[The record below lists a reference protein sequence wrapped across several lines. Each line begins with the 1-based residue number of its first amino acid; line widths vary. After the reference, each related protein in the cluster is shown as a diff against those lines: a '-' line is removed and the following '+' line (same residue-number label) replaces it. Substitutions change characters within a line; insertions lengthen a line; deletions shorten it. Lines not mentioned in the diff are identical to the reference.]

1 MRKWDDPNVP
11 HEGMVF
17 YAGAWR
23 TPTGVERQRVRDRER
38 NRRAD
43 RRDRRAKREAHK
55 ARVPRGPWTRE
66 EVFAQSDGRCV
77 YCGAPAT
84 EVDHLVSLAHG
95 GPGMIG
101 HLFAACSRCNDSKNA
116 RDGEWIDKNAP
127 WFWDF
132 WLEEFILPF
141 EDGAEPRR
149 TKYRCGVLHRAST
162 LGGSACWWRSCRR
175 EVRALAVAG
184 PDDNPDA

>member
-1 MRKWDDPNVP
+1 
-11 HEGMVF
+11 MVF

-141 EDGAEPRR
+141 ETAQNQGGPSIAAGFCIGPALLEAQRAGGA
-149 TKYRCGVLHRAST
+149 
-162 LGGSACWWRSCRR
+162 
-175 EVRALAVAG
+175 AVVG
-184 PDDNPDA
+184 R